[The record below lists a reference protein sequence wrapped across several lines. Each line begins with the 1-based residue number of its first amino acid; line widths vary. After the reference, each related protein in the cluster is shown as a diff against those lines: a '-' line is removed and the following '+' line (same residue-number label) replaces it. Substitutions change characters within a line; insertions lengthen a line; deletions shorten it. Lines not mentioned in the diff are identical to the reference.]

1 MGRAPTE
8 RAGEM
13 AGQRDLRLD
22 AFAKN
27 SQELNWSEVMRDW
40 RGTIEAQVRTGIK
53 GLRKSRRLVPI
64 ISSSAQFWLSWLRRR
79 WLRTL

>member
-1 MGRAPTE
+1 MGRAPTD

-13 AGQRDLRLD
+13 AGRRDLGLD

-27 SQELNWSEVMRDW
+27 SQELNWSEVTRDW
-40 RGTIEAQVRTGIK
+40 WGTIEAQVGTGIK
-53 GLRKSRRLVPI
+53 GLRKIRRLVPI
-64 ISSSAQFWLSWLRRR
+64 ISSSAQLWRSWLRRR